1 MNCYVA
7 DRLAEV
13 KNSLPDG
20 VGLLAVS
27 KTHPI
32 GLIREAYD
40 CGQRLFGE
48 NKVQEMVAKHQALPD
63 DIQWHFIGHV
73 QRNKIHL
80 MAPFVSVIQGID
92 SFQSLQETDRQ
103 AARYGRSIRCLL
115 QLHIASEETK
125 FGFTPKECL
134 EMLEEMKWRELNHV
148 IIAGVMGMASN
159 TDDRQQ
165 VLREFST
172 LKDFFDMA
180 KERFFSGSP
189 EFSTISAGMSG
200 DYDLA
205 VQAGSNLVRIGTQ
218 IFGERDYAVHK

>member
-1 MNCYVA
+1 MNCNVA

-13 KNSLPDG
+13 RNSLPAG
-20 VGLLAVS
+20 VELLAVS

-32 GLIREAYD
+32 ELIREAYD

-48 NKVQEMVAKHQALPD
+48 NKVQEMAEKHEALPD

-73 QRNKIHL
+73 QRNKIRI

-103 AARYGRSIRCLL
+103 AARYDRSIRCLL

-125 FGFTPKECL
+125 FGFSPQECL
-134 EMLEEMKWRELNHV
+134 EMLEEMKWRELNHI

-159 TDDRQQ
+159 TSDRQQ
-165 VLREFST
+165 VLREFT
-172 LKDFFDMA
+172 VLKDFFDMA
-180 KERFFSGSP
+180 KERFFSDSP
-189 EFSTISAGMSG
+189 EFRTISAGMSG
-200 DYDLA
+200 DHDLA
-205 VQAGSNLVRIGTQ
+205 IQAGSNMVRIGTQ
-218 IFGERDYAVHK
+218 IFGGRDYAVHK

>member
-13 KNSLPDG
+13 RNSLPDG

-134 EMLEEMKWRELNHV
+134 EMLEEMKWRELSHV